1 MDAEPVAAVEA
12 APAQPEPT
20 NDSQAAPPA
29 EETAPAAEAPAPAA
43 EGAAGADAGTELGDA
58 KTKCWQNIKM
68 RTKMS
73 ILHAKSRAEGKDGGS
88 SYPALNRVAD
98 ALGRSRNLSPDA
110 QRRMPVRGYIDRRAK
125 IRKERLK
132 YLASLKNHDLY
143 KGPLGREVSRKIL
156 MQQKEL
162 LENLAALKIQCSYR
176 LYRGRVYTAKLRENL
191 IADLRSRLD
200 AETRAHV
207 EFETKY
213 NALMEEKR
221 QIAECEDTEGDGSTV
236 SSAVVRGLQA
246 QVVSLEEALSR
257 QVVEASKAEEGSD
270 KARADARAAAAETM
284 SLRDKMSTLEDEK
297 SSLHREIMLY
307 REGMKQGRPS
317 GQSAERSPGAPAGDS
332 VEDDACGSPEQQ
344 QAEVDQAAAAMAYD
358 QGMESDDSYDSVE
371 DAKDEVLL
379 ELSEKLDEAEDELAR
394 KEELMREMMD
404 IINLLET
411 QQMEAAEKKVDEDKV
426 NDAATLEL
434 AATKAKLEENEAK
447 VVGMTSEIAVLS
459 EKIVQLQEELEA
471 TKENLSNA
479 QGSTKEQ
486 QEAAEAM
493 VEWKSSVVSTL
504 RGVGGKKYPA
514 ALRETLKELKSSA
527 NQMIADQ
534 RSALT
539 ALGEQALE
547 GIASLDK
554 KAVDATRLYADEC
567 KIRRTIH
574 NKLIELQGNI
584 RVFLRVRPYL
594 PSEDQTDGNPFT
606 FPEQDGQVIL
616 CGKRFEYDQV
626 YDQTAG
632 QQDCFNDCKT
642 LVTSV
647 LDGYHVCIFA
657 YGQTG
662 SGKTFTMEGP
672 PDQPGVNSQA
682 LAELFSNIT
691 QRAEEANFEYRIS
704 VTVLEIYNDAVYDLL
719 NSDGKRSELDV
730 RMGPNGV
737 FVPGLIVRDVTDPGE
752 IVKIM
757 QDAKGNRSVC
767 STAMNQ
773 ESSRSHLI
781 LTVMSEGENKMTG
794 ECFSG
799 KLNLID
805 LAGSERIN
813 KSEVE
818 GIALKEAQN
827 INKSLSYLGDVIQAR
842 AAKSSHVPYR
852 NCKLTYLLQDSLGG
866 DGKCLMFVQANP
878 RSEAAGESLCSLN
891 FAARVRNVEMGKAKK
906 HVSKKK
912 SDDSSDSPKKAPTPT
927 GKKRPT
933 PTGRAR

>member
-1 MDAEPVAAVEA
+1 MEPDSDAAV
-12 APAQPEPT
+12 APAPVQPEPT
-20 NDSQAAPPA
+20 NETQENSPA
-29 EETAPAAEAPAPAA
+29 EEATPVAEAALAS
-43 EGAAGADAGTELGDA
+43 EGADSTGSELGDA

-73 ILHAKSRAEGKDGGS
+73 ILHAKSRAEGKDGS

-221 QIAECEDTEGDGSTV
+221 QIEDMDDSELEAGTV
-236 SSAVVRGLQA
+236 STAVVRGLQA

-284 SLRDKMSTLEDEK
+284 SLRDKISTLEDEK

-307 REGMKQGRPS
+307 REGMKQGRS
-317 GQSAERSPGAPAGDS
+317 GPSAERSPEAQDKDLG
-332 VEDDACGSPEQQ
+332 DDACGSPEQQ
-344 QAEVDQAAAAMAYD
+344 QAQVNAAAKDMAYD
-358 QGMESDDSYDSVE
+358 QGMESDEGYDSVE

-411 QQMEAAEKKVDEDKV
+411 QQMEGAEKQTEIDKETQNV
-426 NDAATLEL
+426 TLEL
-434 AATKAKLEENEAK
+434 AATKAKLEETDSKLA
-447 VVGMTSEIAVLS
+447 GMTSETGDLS
-459 EKIVQLQEELEA
+459 EKIVSLQEELES

-486 QEAAEAM
+486 QEQSEAM
-493 VEWKSSVVSTL
+493 VAWKSQVVSTL
-504 RGVGGKKYPA
+504 RGVGGKKYA
-514 ALRETLKELKSSA
+514 SALREQLQDIKA
-527 NQMIADQ
+527 NTTKMIADQ

-539 ALGEQALE
+539 SLGPAVLE
-547 GIASLDK
+547 GIATLDE
-554 KAVDATRLYADEC
+554 KAVAATKLYADEC
-567 KIRRTIH
+567 KVRRTIH

-594 PSEDQTDGNPFT
+594 PNEDQTDGNPFT
-606 FPEQDGQVIL
+606 FPPQDGQVVI

-626 YDQTAG
+626 YDQTAT
-632 QQDCFNDCKT
+632 QQDCFKDCKT

-672 PDQPGVNSQA
+672 ADNPGVNSQA
-682 LAELFSNIT
+682 LTELFDNIKS
-691 QRAEEANFEYRIS
+691 RAEEANFEYNIS

-737 FVPGLIVRDVTDPGE
+737 FVPGLIERPVTEPGE
-752 IVKIM
+752 INAIM
-757 QDAKGNRSVC
+757 RDAKGNRSVC

-781 LTVMSEGENKMTG
+781 LTVMSEGVNKLTG

-799 KLNLID
+799 KLNMID

-818 GIALKEAQN
+818 GAALKEAQN

-878 RSEAAGESLCSLN
+878 RNEAAGESLCSLN

-912 SDDSSDSPKKAPTPT
+912 TDDGGDSPKKGSTPT

-933 PTGRAR
+933 PTGRPK